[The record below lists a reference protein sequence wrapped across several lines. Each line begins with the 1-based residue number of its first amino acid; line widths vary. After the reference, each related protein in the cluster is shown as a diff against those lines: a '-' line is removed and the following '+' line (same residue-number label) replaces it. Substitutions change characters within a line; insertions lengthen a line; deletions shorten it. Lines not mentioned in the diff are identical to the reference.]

1 MKIKL
6 FCILLIFTI
15 SVYPQGKSSGLQ
27 SQINKILS
35 SEFFTGTQIA
45 VDIFDLTSNKSLYR
59 RNEKLLFHPASTI
72 KLLTTSASLLFL
84 DDFKFKTSLYQ
95 SGFTEN
101 FICNGDIY
109 IAGGL
114 DPDFSFNDLD
124 SLVKE
129 IKNSGINEIR
139 GNIYA
144 DLSAIDS
151 LMWGNGWMWDD
162 DPDPNSPYLSA
173 LNINDNAIKIL
184 YAPGIK
190 GKPALINTEPKTGF
204 VEVINKSI
212 TTEQKNIPFLI
223 TRDWINRNNKIIV
236 NGEIALNDKPDDLLV
251 NIYNPAQY
259 FLQLFKERLAANR
272 ISFNGEIKFAPVPAG
287 LKEIFSLE
295 RLPDSVIVSAN
306 KESKNLSAEML
317 LRAMALKYYGKPAS
331 ASNGIKLID
340 SLITLTGLKPENY
353 RIADGSGLSFYNLV
367 SAELLN
373 ETLKYV
379 YMNRSDLFNKLLNSL
394 SVAGVDGT
402 LKDRMKKSFAYKK
415 VNGKTGTIS
424 GVSNLSGFIT
434 NKSNHL
440 IAFTVLIQN
449 FTGSS
454 KTAREIQDKIC
465 EIIYGY

>member
-1 MKIKL
+1 MKLL
-6 FCILLIFTI
+6 FTLLLLTV
-15 SVYPQGKSSGLQ
+15 SVYPQGKNSGLQ
-27 SQINKILS
+27 NRINKVLTSDFFNGSQIAID
-35 SEFFTGTQIA
+35 
-45 VDIFDLTSNKSLYR
+45 VFDLTSNKSIYR

-84 DDFKFKTSLYQ
+84 DDFKFKTSVYQ
-95 SGFTEN
+95 SGVTEN
-101 FICNGDIY
+101 FVCKGDIY
-109 IAGGL
+109 LVGGL
-114 DPDFSFNDLD
+114 DPGFSLNDLD
-124 SLVKE
+124 SLVRE
-129 IKNSGINEIR
+129 IKLSGINEIR

-173 LNINDNAIKIL
+173 LNINDNVIKVL
-184 YAPGIK
+184 YAPNIK
-190 GKPALINTEPKTGF
+190 GKPAIINTEPKTGF
-204 VEVINKSI
+204 VEVINTSV

-223 TRDWINRNNKIIV
+223 TRDWISRKNSITVK
-236 NGEIALNDKPDDLLV
+236 GEIALNDKPDDLLLNV
-251 NIYNPAQY
+251 YSPAEY
-259 FLQLFKERLAANR
+259 FLQLFKERLAAYKINF
-272 ISFNGEIKFAPVPAG
+272 SGEIKTASLPDG

-295 RLPDSVIVSAN
+295 RLPDSVVVSAN
-306 KESKNLSAEML
+306 KESNNLSAEML

-331 ASNGIKLID
+331 ASNGINLID
-340 SLITLTGLKPENY
+340 SLITLTGLNPENY

-373 ETLKYV
+373 ETLKFV
-379 YMNRSDLFNKLLNSL
+379 YNKRSDVFNKLLNSL

-402 LKDRMKKSFAYKK
+402 LKDRMKKSFANKK
-415 VNGKTGTIS
+415 VSAKTGTIS

-440 IAFTVLIQN
+440 IAFTIMIQN
-449 FTGSS
+449 FNGSS

-465 EIIYGY
+465 ELIYSY

>member
-1 MKIKL
+1 MKLKL
-6 FCILLIFTI
+6 LCILLLFTVSI
-15 SVYPQGKSSGLQ
+15 YPQGKSSGLQ
-27 SQINKILS
+27 NRINKVLTSDFLNSSQIAID
-35 SEFFTGTQIA
+35 
-45 VDIFDLTSNKSLYR
+45 VFDLTSNKSLYR
-59 RNEKLLFHPASTI
+59 KNEKLLFHPASTI
-72 KLLTTSASLLFL
+72 KLLTTSASLIFL
-84 DDFKFKTSLYQ
+84 DDFKFKTSIYQ
-95 SGFTEN
+95 SGITEN

-109 IAGGL
+109 IVGGL
-114 DPDFSFNDLD
+114 DPDFSLNDLD
-124 SLVKE
+124 SLVKV

-144 DLSAIDS
+144 DLSSIDS

-173 LNINDNAIKIL
+173 LNINGNAIKIQ
-184 YAPGIK
+184 YAPNIK
-190 GKPALINTEPKTGF
+190 GKPALINIEPKTGF
-204 VEVINKSI
+204 VEVINNSV

-223 TRDWINRNNKIIV
+223 TRDWINRKNNIIV
-236 NGEIALNDKPDDLLV
+236 KGDIALNDKPDDLLL
-251 NIYNPAQY
+251 NIYNPAEY

-272 ISFNGEIKFAPVPAG
+272 INFNGEIKTAPAPAG

-306 KESKNLSAEML
+306 KESNNLSAEML
-317 LRAMALKYYGKPAS
+317 LRALALKYYGKPAS

-340 SLITLTGLKPENY
+340 SLITLTGLNPENF

-379 YMNRSDLFNKLLNSL
+379 YNKGSDLFNKLLNSL

-415 VNGKTGTIS
+415 VSGKTGTIS

-440 IAFTVLIQN
+440 IAFTIMIQN

-465 EIIYGY
+465 ELIYSY